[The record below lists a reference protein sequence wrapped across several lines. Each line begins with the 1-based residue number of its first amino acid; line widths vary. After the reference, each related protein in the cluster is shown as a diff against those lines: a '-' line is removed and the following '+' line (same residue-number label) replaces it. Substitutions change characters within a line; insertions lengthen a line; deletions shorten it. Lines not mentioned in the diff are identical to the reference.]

1 MSQFNI
7 PNRQDVPL
15 LDQWDLTHL
24 FQHESDWESA
34 YTTSEKQVELF
45 DSFKGTLHQS
55 KEQLLKLLHL
65 LTQEG
70 ILLERIMQYAFLQ
83 QTSDGGSSTYQHRYG
98 KAQQL
103 ITLFSSKT
111 SFIEPEIMAIDEPT
125 LQSWLALAEFDDY
138 RVMIQKMLRFKA
150 HTLDQEQEK
159 IMALQQEVGSKASE
173 AFGALTNVDLQF
185 GTITTDEGKVPLTQ
199 STFGSLLQH
208 PSRSVRRRTYN
219 KFYKVF
225 DQHKHVLTQL
235 YDAAVKQSMFRSR
248 VRSYPSTLEMAL
260 FPDNVDKNV
269 YENLIQTVHNHISLL
284 HRYYEIRKRALGL
297 KKLAHYDVYV
307 PLVKDVKVTH
317 TYEEAVE
324 LIKEAMAPLGQEYV
338 DTITRGLTT
347 DRWVDR
353 YENKG
358 KRSGAFSSGTF
369 SGPPYILMNY
379 KEDVLRDVFTLAHE
393 GGHSMH
399 SYYSAKSNPYSS
411 YDYTIFEAEVASTF
425 NEQLLAH
432 HMIQKADSKELEA
445 YIVGKQIDDIVATL
459 FRQTMFA
466 EFEMIVHH
474 SAEQGEPI
482 TVDSLTS
489 KYRSLLEFY
498 FGKDVQLF
506 DVSALEALR
515 IPHFYRPF
523 YVYKY
528 ATGLSAAIALAEG
541 VLHHKEGAKERY
553 LSFLRSGGSHYPID
567 ALKKAGVDMSSATPI
582 EEAMN
587 FFNELLDRYEQL
599 VV

>member
-541 VLHHKEGAKERY
+541 VLQHKEGAKERY
-553 LSFLRSGGSHYPID
+553 LSFLHSGGSHYPID

-582 EEAMN
+582 EDAMD

-599 VV
+599 IV